1 VIASSLTDSGMP
13 PPLPGQVYTPEQA
26 AAVVDGWTAAFQVS
40 AGLAALAFVITVF
53 AIKVTKEEA
62 AHAGPTGTTA

>member
-1 VIASSLTDSGMP
+1 
-13 PPLPGQVYTPEQA
+13 LPGQVYTPEQA